1 MGLAVL
7 SASLVLL
14 MVDLIHLI
22 INMKTENIT
31 DIRSKLRAC
40 PSKWELDNIIW
51 ADRTTDPQVLSKF
64 LQRIEELQQSSSLAA
79 TQELTILLELL
90 EDITEEEV
98 ASLVGQSEDAA
109 KSQYIEQLAR
119 VSAIEI
125 LADNK
130 LSFDTVNN
138 TCKLSHTD
146 FILCAT
152 RAQELITAVQ
162 GMMIKSESLSDDV
175 PQA

>member
-1 MGLAVL
+1 
-7 SASLVLL
+7 
-14 MVDLIHLI
+14 
-22 INMKTENIT
+22 MKTENIT

-40 PSKWELDNIIW
+40 PSKWELDNITW

-79 TQELTILLELL
+79 TQELTFLLELL

-98 ASLVGQSEDAA
+98 ASLVDQTEDSA
-109 KSQYIEQLAR
+109 KSQYIEKLAR

-130 LSFDTVNN
+130 LSFDTVNT

>member
-1 MGLAVL
+1 
-7 SASLVLL
+7 
-14 MVDLIHLI
+14 
-22 INMKTENIT
+22 MKSENIT
-31 DIRSKLRAC
+31 NVLSQLRAC
-40 PSKWELDNIIW
+40 PSKWELDNITW

-64 LQRIEELQQSSSLAA
+64 LQRIEELQQASSRAA

-90 EDITEEEV
+90 EEINEDEV
-98 ASLVGQSEDAA
+98 ALLINQTEDAA
-109 KSQYIEQLAR
+109 KSQYIEKLAR

-125 LADNK
+125 LLDNK
-130 LSFDTVNN
+130 LSFDTVDS
-138 TCKLSHTD
+138 TCKLGHND

-162 GMMIKSESLSDDV
+162 SMMIKSESLSQDI

>member
-1 MGLAVL
+1 
-7 SASLVLL
+7 
-14 MVDLIHLI
+14 
-22 INMKTENIT
+22 MKTENIT

>member
-1 MGLAVL
+1 
-7 SASLVLL
+7 
-14 MVDLIHLI
+14 
-22 INMKTENIT
+22 MKTENIT

-40 PSKWELDNIIW
+40 PSKWELDNITW
-51 ADRTTDPQVLSKF
+51 ADRTTNPQVLSKF

-119 VSAIEI
+119 ASAIEI

-130 LSFDTVNN
+130 LSFNTVNT

>member
-1 MGLAVL
+1 M
-7 SASLVLL
+7 
-14 MVDLIHLI
+14 I
-22 INMKTENIT
+22 IKMKTENIT
-31 DIRSKLRAC
+31 NVLSQLRAC

-51 ADRTTDPQVLSKF
+51 SDRTTDPQVLSKF
-64 LQRIEELQQSSSLAA
+64 LQRIEELQQASSRAA
-79 TQELTILLELL
+79 TQELAILLELL

-98 ASLVGQSEDAA
+98 VLLVNQTEAAA

-125 LADNK
+125 LANNK
-130 LSFDTVNN
+130 LSFDTVNT
-138 TCKLSHTD
+138 TCKLGHND

-152 RAQELITAVQ
+152 RAQELINTVQ
-162 GMMIKSESLSDDV
+162 GMMIKCESLSQDI